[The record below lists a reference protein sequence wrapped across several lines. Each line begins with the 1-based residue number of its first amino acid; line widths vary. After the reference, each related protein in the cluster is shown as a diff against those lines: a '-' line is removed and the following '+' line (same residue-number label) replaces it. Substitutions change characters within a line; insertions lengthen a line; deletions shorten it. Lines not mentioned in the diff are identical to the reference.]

1 MTDKDKA
8 KNVNKGLLYVIV
20 LCMVGLLATSYFLLT
35 ALNDV
40 RELTTHKDVLI
51 RRLAEEV
58 MAKKELQKEVDSL
71 KKILE
76 VDKIQ
81 PISSDV
87 QTIVKP

>member
-1 MTDKDKA
+1 MNDKA

-20 LCMVGLLATSYFLLT
+20 LCMAGLLITSYFLIT
-35 ALNDV
+35 SMNEV

-58 MAKKELQKEVDSL
+58 KAKSELQKEVDSL

-76 VDKIQ
+76 VDKQQ
-81 PISSDV
+81 PISNDL
-87 QTIVKP
+87 QTIGKP

>member
-1 MTDKDKA
+1 MTDNA
-8 KNVNKGLLYVIV
+8 KHINKGLLYVIV
-20 LCMVGLLATSYFLLT
+20 LCMVGLVATSYFLST

>member
-1 MTDKDKA
+1 MADKT

-20 LCMVGLLATSYFLLT
+20 LCMVGLLITSYFLIISV
-35 ALNDV
+35 NEV
-40 RELTTHKDVLI
+40 RELNTHKEVLI

-58 MAKKELQKEVDSL
+58 TAKKELQKEVDSL
-71 KKILE
+71 KQILE

>member
-1 MTDKDKA
+1 MADKA

-20 LCMVGLLATSYFLLT
+20 LCMAGLLITSYFLAT
-35 ALNDV
+35 AINEV
-40 RELTTHKDVLI
+40 RELNTHKDVLI
-51 RRLAEEV
+51 KRLAEEV
-58 MAKKELQKEVDSL
+58 TAKKELQKEVDSL
-71 KKILE
+71 KEILE

>member
-1 MTDKDKA
+1 MTDKA
-8 KNVNKGLLYVIV
+8 KQANKGLLYVIV
-20 LCMVGLLATSYFLLT
+20 LCMVGLLMTAYFLVVS
-35 ALNDV
+35 LNEV
-40 RELTTHKDVLI
+40 KELTTHKDVLI

>member
-1 MTDKDKA
+1 MTDKA

-20 LCMVGLLATSYFLLT
+20 LCMVGLIITSYFLISSM
-35 ALNDV
+35 NEV

-58 MAKKELQKEVDSL
+58 TAKTELQKEVDSL

-81 PISSDV
+81 PISSEV